1 MHHFQKSRWLD
12 APPEM
17 VFDLSLD
24 VDFHKQS
31 MSESGEQITGGVG
44 SGEMSLNQTVTWR
57 ARHFGI
63 WWSMT
68 SVISEYDRPNRF
80 VDEQVKG
87 PFRHFWHEHRFE
99 AVNGGTEMT
108 DIIDM
113 QAPLGPAGALVQKLI
128 LNRYL
133 ESLIELRNAELEAEL
148 ARRRK

>member
-1 MHHFQKSRWLD
+1 MHHFQKVRRLS

-31 MSESGEQITGGVG
+31 FSESGEQITGGVG
-44 SGEMSLNQTVTWR
+44 SGGMSLNETVTWR

-68 SVISEYDRPNRF
+68 SVISEYERPHRF

-87 PFRHFWHEHRFE
+87 PFKHFWHEHRFE
-99 AVNGGTEMT
+99 SVDGGTEMT
-108 DIIDM
+108 DTIRVE
-113 QAPLGPAGALVQKLI
+113 APFGPVGALVQKLI
-128 LNRYL
+128 LNHYL
-133 ESLIELRNAELEAEL
+133 ETLIELRNAELEAEL
-148 ARRRK
+148 ARRL